1 MRLAF
6 RRLPIRLRLTIAF
19 GGVLTAVLAVG
30 GLVLYFQF
38 RSDFD
43 NLTGANLS
51 SRAADAAALV
61 ASGEPHAALTRS
73 QERLAQ
79 VFDARGRLVASTPA
93 LSRSRL
99 LTPEQARRAARGR
112 LRIARVQVPAGAT
125 TVSAHAAHAFGR
137 PLAVAV
143 AEPLDRRDQALD
155 RLAELLLIV
164 GPFALVLA
172 TYAGYQVAGAALGPV
187 ERMRARAEQIT
198 ERDTAERLPVPAT
211 HDEIEALGHTLNA
224 LLGRLDE
231 AVTRERWLLSE
242 ASHELR
248 TPLTVLLTEVQ
259 VALRGDHDPDEMR
272 EALESVGH
280 EAKRLSRLADD
291 LLTLARADA
300 GRLPVRPERL
310 DAKQVLAA
318 AAQRAGAAAAASGR
332 SVTADVKPGI
342 GVCVDPDRAA
352 QALDNL
358 VANALAYG
366 AGDITLAAT
375 VSNGAVE
382 LHVTDHGGGFPDG
395 FVEHAFERFRR
406 GHAARTGEGAGLG
419 LPIVATIAQAHGG
432 EAGARNLPGG
442 GADVWLSVPAG

>member
-19 GGVLTAVLAVG
+19 AGVLAAVLAVG
-30 GLVLYFQF
+30 GLVLFTQF

-61 ASGEPHAALTRS
+61 ASGEPRAALTRS

-79 VFDARGRLVASTPA
+79 VYDARGRLVASTPA
-93 LSRSRL
+93 LSHSRL

-112 LRIARVQVPAGAT
+112 LRLARVQVPAGAT
-125 TVSAHAAHAFGR
+125 TVSAHAAKAFGG

-164 GPFALVLA
+164 GPLALVLA

-211 HDEIEALGHTLNA
+211 NDEIEELGHTLNA

-231 AVTRERWLLSE
+231 ALGRERRLLSE

-259 VALRGDHDPDEMR
+259 VALRGDHDADELR

-300 GRLPVRPERL
+300 GHLPVRPERL
-310 DAKQVLAA
+310 DAEQILAA
-318 AAQRAGAAAAASGR
+318 AAQRASAAGRLGTFDHDRREGRHRGAGRPGSGR
-332 SVTADVKPGI
+332 
-342 GVCVDPDRAA
+342 
-352 QALDNL
+352 
-358 VANALAYG
+358 
-366 AGDITLAAT
+366 
-375 VSNGAVE
+375 
-382 LHVTDHGGGFPDG
+382 
-395 FVEHAFERFRR
+395 
-406 GHAARTGEGAGLG
+406 
-419 LPIVATIAQAHGG
+419 
-432 EAGARNLPGG
+432 AGARQPRRERPRIRRRRHHTRGHRLERSRGAARDRPGARVPRRLPRARLRALPPRRQRADGRGSRARPSDRRDHRPGARRRGG
-442 GADVWLSVPAG
+442 RAEPIAERR